1 VLSIEVK
8 NKQDLRLQT
17 FQKESLN
24 LYLLIESHSISAS
37 IFNATNSI
45 LYSVHALTF
54 GKAKLDNETSK
65 IELAYFLNEF
75 ELLKHT
81 YSHVSVQLLN
91 RLFALVPHSY
101 DGGDL
106 KELLSFNLGIKDIK
120 TTHTDL
126 INNAISFAYTT
137 DFELLNFIEKTFS
150 AAKINHAGATSIDL
164 FLRLQSLKNSDV
176 FLNIHS
182 SVLELIIKKDNDLL
196 FYNIFKWDS
205 NEDVLY
211 FLLFT
216 IEQFQLNQATA
227 RLIIAG
233 NIATNNELITLIKK
247 YIKSV
252 NFISSKAITKPNEQ
266 MPNHYYFNILNR
278 HLCEL

>member
-1 VLSIEVK
+1 MQAIEVK

-37 IFNATNSI
+37 VFNATDSE
-45 LYSVHALTF
+45 LYAVHSLTI
-54 GKAKLDNETSK
+54 GHTKLDNEASK
-65 IELAYFLNEF
+65 VELAYFLNEF

-81 YSHVSVQLLN
+81 YRHVSVQLLN
-91 RLFALVPHSY
+91 RLFTLIPHSY

-120 TTHTDL
+120 TAHTDL
-126 INNAISFAYTT
+126 INNTISFAYTT

-150 AAKINHAGATSIDL
+150 ASKINHAGATSIDL
-164 FLRLQSLKNSDV
+164 FLRLQALKNSDV

-182 SVLELIIKKDNDLL
+182 SVIELIIKKDNDLL
-196 FYNIFKWDS
+196 FYNIFKWDT

-252 NFISSKAITKPNEQ
+252 SFFSSKAITKPNEHLA
-266 MPNHYYFNILNR
+266 NHYYFNILNR

>member
-1 VLSIEVK
+1 VQAIEVK
-8 NKQDLRLQT
+8 NKQDVHLQS

-24 LYLLIESHSISAS
+24 LYLLIEGHSISTS
-37 IFNATNSI
+37 IFNAANSVLFSI
-45 LYSVHALTF
+45 HTLTF
-54 GKAKLDNETSK
+54 GHTKIGNEISSA
-65 IELAYFLNEF
+65 ELAYFLNEF

-81 YSHVSVQLLN
+81 YNHVSVQLLN
-91 RLFALVPHSY
+91 RLFTLIPHSY
-101 DGGDL
+101 DGGNS
-106 KELLSFNLGIKDIK
+106 KELLAFNLGLKEIK
-120 TTHTDL
+120 TAHTDL
-126 INNAISFAYTT
+126 INNTISFVYTT
-137 DFELLNFIEKTFS
+137 DFELLSFIEKTFS
-150 AAKINHAGATSIDL
+150 ASKINHAGATSIDL
-164 FLRLQSLKNSDV
+164 FLRLQTLKNSDV

-233 NIATNNELITLIKK
+233 NIATSNELFTLIKK

-252 NFISSKAITKPNEQ
+252 SFISSKAITKPSDQ